1 MNERRF
7 NYTTATVLTIVMTF
21 LFCVSG
27 TSVSAQSIGKTSDSL
42 ENERI
47 SRIMDPNANIEEFRT
62 EMKNYLTDLGNAL
75 SNFEAIPA
83 VREQFSKDGLNPV
96 GGIERVKSN
105 LDKMSAEDLV
115 KMREAYSKSP
125 NWRQAPRAI
134 YEISQKVIN
143 KTYAPGKANK
153 KSGDTTP
160 NVITPDGCPNISATP
175 SFADIAITEAF
186 LIAADAI
193 MEALPTDFLTIL
205 GREIAVAIR
214 AGLKGAVLAVETLRS
229 QYDAC
234 QGDEFEA
241 AIQDQVTTST
251 NSIISNDNSNT
262 TNIVSNDN
270 INTTNIVSNDN
281 ANKTTIV
288 NNDNA
293 NKTTIVNNDNAN
305 TLALT
310 NLINASRIEIINNAN
325 DNRDETNNL
334 LLRTQIEADLSS
346 TDGSTF
352 VALYETPRTVCL
364 PSLNQRG
371 LPQIGAL
378 SNPVQCGL
386 LDLVRSIVRD
396 TIANVNSSSTAASF
410 FAQGDAQRANGEYKA
425 AYTSYRKAYKA
436 ASK

>member
-1 MNERRF
+1 MKANRF
-7 NYTTATVLTIVMTF
+7 SRSNVTMLTVVMTF

-27 TSVSAQSIGKTSDSL
+27 TSVMAQNIGKTSNRL

-47 SRIMDPNANIEEFRT
+47 GRIMNPNANIEEFRT
-62 EMKNYLTDLGNAL
+62 ELRNYLTDLGNAL

-83 VREQFSKDGLNPV
+83 VREHFSKDGLNPSA
-96 GGIERVKSN
+96 GIERVKGN

-115 KMREAYSKSP
+115 KMREVYSNYP
-125 NWRQAPRAI
+125 NWRQAPRVI

-143 KTYAPGKANK
+143 KTYAPNGANK
-153 KSGDTTP
+153 RSGGQTP
-160 NVITPDGCPNISATP
+160 NVITPDGCPDISVTP
-175 SFADIAITEAF
+175 SFADIAITEGF

-205 GREIAVAIR
+205 GRELAVVAR
-214 AGLKGAVLAVETLRS
+214 AALKGAVLAVGTLRS

-234 QGDEFEA
+234 QGDKFEA
-241 AIQDQVTTST
+241 AIQNQVTTST

-262 TNIVSNDN
+262 TNIVNNDN
-270 INTTNIVSNDN
+270 TNRD
-281 ANKTTIV
+281 TIV

-352 VALYETPRTVCL
+352 VALYETPVSVCL

-396 TIANVNSSSTAASF
+396 TIANVGTGTNAQSF
-410 FAQGDAQRANGEYKA
+410 FAQGDVQRAAGQYKA
-425 AYTSYRKAYKA
+425 AYTTYRKAYKA